1 MKILSNKRIFFFK
14 RLWLMSNGWY
24 WSHLILCSICFILIS
39 PYSLLDLLE
48 PIQRQRRTSETKHDS
63 NIFAFNTPTYYLT
76 WNMYQNHY
84 TALKVIR
91 FISWRK
97 YGFKIS
103 TKHQLQNIDQ
113 IFVNTL
119 FSINNRNTKTPRTF
133 ELALSKARVTSVKSH
148 QHQLVSELVTRAD
161 NDQTRVDK
169 NQIKFLYIL
178 CIQVGSDCT
187 LILQLVLP
195 SILPNHPPLKRKY
208 AFNTSLPSFGSENVC
223 RI

>member
-1 MKILSNKRIFFFK
+1 MKILSNKRIFFK

-91 FISWRK
+91 FSLNILTKIRVQNLYQTSASK
-97 YGFKIS
+97 YRPNCRQYVIQ
-103 TKHQLQNIDQ
+103 HQQQ
-113 IFVNTL
+113 QHK
-119 FSINNRNTKTPRTF
+119 NTKNFWVGIIKSQSHISQVSP
-133 ELALSKARVTSVKSH
+133 TSVS
-148 QHQLVSELVTRAD
+148 QWVSYKGR
-161 NDQTRVDK
+161 QW
-169 NQIKFLYIL
+169 
-178 CIQVGSDCT
+178 SD
-187 LILQLVLP
+187 
-195 SILPNHPPLKRKY
+195 
-208 AFNTSLPSFGSENVC
+208 AGW
-223 RI
+223 